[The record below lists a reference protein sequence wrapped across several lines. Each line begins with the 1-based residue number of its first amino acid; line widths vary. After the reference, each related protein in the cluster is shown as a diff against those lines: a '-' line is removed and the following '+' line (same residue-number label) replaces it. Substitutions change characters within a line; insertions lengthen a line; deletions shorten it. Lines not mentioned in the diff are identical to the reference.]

1 MKNLKKYVALAL
13 ALVLAL
19 SLFTG
24 CGDGNKTGG
33 DSADGDYSYH
43 WKLATTETSDYYMTV
58 LAQEFL
64 DKVSERTGGKVTGEV
79 FASGQLGGLVDAL
92 EGLELGTVDIVM
104 DGFSSLGEVN
114 PIFDVW
120 GMPYLYD
127 NDEHRDK
134 FWDECFDECSELIAE
149 KANIRMVTV
158 LDGLNRNLSCTKAVN
173 KLDDLKGLK
182 IRVPTITTYMKVWE
196 CFGTAPV
203 PMALSEV
210 YTSIQNN
217 VVQGQ
222 ENDIMLTMSMNFY
235 EVAPYAIMTEH
246 VPYEGSLF
254 FNEETFQSFPEE
266 LQKIILEVGREITEK
281 SRSVVAGEEAK
292 TLAQMEEMG
301 VTIIRPDLTEF
312 KAATAVMYEG
322 NDTIKPVLDLID
334 KARA

>member
-1 MKNLKKYVALAL
+1 MKKALAL
-13 ALVLAL
+13 ILALVMCLGIL
-19 SLFTG
+19 SG
-24 CGDGNKTGG
+24 CGDGQDKAGND
-33 DSADGDYSYH
+33 DSDYSYH

-92 EGLELGTVDIVM
+92 EGLEMGTVDIVM

-114 PIFDVW
+114 PIFDAW

-127 NDEHRDK
+127 SQEHRYN
-134 FWDECFDECSELIAE
+134 FWDNYFDECADLVASE
-149 KANIRMVTV
+149 ANIRMVTV
-158 LDGLNRNLSCTKAVN
+158 IDGLNRNLCCTKPVN
-173 KLDDLKGLK
+173 SLADLKGMK

-196 CFGTAPV
+196 SFGAAPV
-203 PMALSEV
+203 PMALSKV
-210 YTSIQNN
+210 YTSIANN

-222 ENDIMLTMSMNFY
+222 ENDIMLTMAMNFY

-266 LQKIILEVGREITEK
+266 LQQIILEVGREITAK
-281 SRSVVAGEEAK
+281 SRTVVAEEEAK
-292 TLAQMEEMG
+292 TLAEMEDMG

-312 KAATAVMYEG
+312 RAATKHMYDE
-322 NDTIKPVLDLID
+322 NTAITPVIDLIN
-334 KARA
+334 KAR